1 MKFTKQYEILYK
13 KLEDTVKALGAV
25 KYLLNYKT
33 KILIYHS
40 LFQSHVNYCTVAY
53 FDKLN
58 KGQIAELVG
67 LQKKAIRRVF
77 QAKYNVHT
85 NKLFKLA
92 NITPIDKSYETE
104 ATKFMFQYISDNT
117 KDLQPKA
124 IQKILFQDAE
134 ITRKTRFYDDESK
147 VRISH
152 QYKKGQVVY
161 NLLSNWNNASVNQR
175 FAGNLWS
182 LKNIIR
188 EEINNELKPCEIKN
202 CFMCNLDKNKDYSR
216 YMRR

>member
-1 MKFTKQYEILYK
+1 MYTL
-13 KLEDTVKALGAV
+13 
-25 KYLLNYKT
+25 
-33 KILIYHS
+33 
-40 LFQSHVNYCTVAY
+40 
-53 FDKLN
+53 
-58 KGQIAELVG
+58 
-67 LQKKAIRRVF
+67 
-77 QAKYNVHT
+77 

-117 KDLQPKA
+117 KDQQPKA
-124 IQKILFQDAE
+124 IQKILFQDSE
-134 ITRKTRFYDDESK
+134 ITRNTSFYDDESK
-147 VRISH
+147 VKISH
-152 QYKKGQVVY
+152 QYKKGQVIY